1 MGVNLR
7 DLQNLINSADQ
18 LKSPSDV
25 FRSLRSRQVNVTT
38 AYKFQGVDHLA
49 AKEMPSTIRIAL
61 EARVRAYR

>member
-1 MGVNLR
+1 MGVILR

-25 FRSLRSRQVNVTT
+25 FRSPRSRQVNVTT
-38 AYKFQGVDHLA
+38 AYKSQGVDRLA
-49 AKEMPSTIRIAL
+49 AKEMPSTIGVAP